1 MNFVSLMLKSNRPGV
16 FYKKGV
22 LKNFIGK
29 FIGAVSFL
37 LKLQALSLQLY

>member
-1 MNFVSLMLKSNRPGV
+1 MLKSSRPGV
-16 FYKKGV
+16 FYKKDV
-22 LKNFIGK
+22 LKNFEK